1 MWYDPTPEFVG
12 LITVLAF
19 FIYKINKKGI
29 GYIHCD
35 QKTQISKFLK
45 LIENI
50 NGCTNAHH

>member
-50 NGCTNAHH
+50 NGYTNAHH